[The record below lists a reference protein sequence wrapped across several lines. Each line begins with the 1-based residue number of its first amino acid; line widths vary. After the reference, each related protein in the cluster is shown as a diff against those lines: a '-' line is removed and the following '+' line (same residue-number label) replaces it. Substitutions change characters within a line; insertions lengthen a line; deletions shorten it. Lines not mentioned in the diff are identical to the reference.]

1 MTRATGEFEN
11 TSWDEES
18 FDERPG
24 AGKLSRAAVTQKFTG
39 DLTATATIQWLMAY
53 RPDGTAEF
61 VGVQRMDGG
70 LGGREGTFVLES
82 RGAFDGGVAK
92 GRITVV
98 PGAGTGGLAG
108 LTGEGTFEAAKGP
121 SGTYTLDYDLG

>member
-1 MTRATGEFEN
+1 MTNATGEFEN
-11 TSWDEES
+11 TSWDEEP

-24 AGKLSRAAVTQKFTG
+24 AGKLTRAAVGQKFTG

-61 VGVQRMDGG
+61 VGIQRMDGA
-70 LGGREGTFVLES
+70 LGGAQGTFVLES
-82 RGAFDGGVAK
+82 RGSFDGGVAK
-92 GRITVV
+92 GTLSVV
-98 PGAGTGGLAG
+98 TGSGTGALAG

-121 SGTYTLDYDLG
+121 TGTYTLAYELS